1 MRDSLSH
8 CGEFAESIQ
17 ALLSGQAG
25 YQVWSE
31 DREVF
36 FHVMQ
41 IALLLLCTG
50 DARGAGVQGAPSK
63 LKEDECGDQVKP
75 GSVVTPCSA
84 ARS

>member
-25 YQVWSE
+25 YQVWGE
-31 DREVF
+31 EREVF

-41 IALLLLCTG
+41 IALLLLCAG
-50 DARGAGVQGAPSK
+50 DARAPGGAGS
-63 LKEDECGDQVKP
+63 
-75 GSVVTPCSA
+75 TI
-84 ARS
+84 